1 MSNDLVKDKLNE
13 LLKEL
18 KLKTKHEDIKDIQF
32 FVRNFQLLISEF
44 HYFKN
49 NLIYFINYFIFF

>member
-18 KLKTKHEDIKDIQF
+18 ELKTNHDDINDIQF
-32 FVRNFQLLISEF
+32 FVCNFQLLNPEF
-44 HYFKN
+44 HYYNILFFK
-49 NLIYFINYFIFF
+49 FFL